1 MNSEITIV
9 WLRNDLRLE
18 DNPALY
24 YANEYAKK
32 NNSQISIIY
41 IYENFNCLSTDLGSA
56 SKWWLNNSLKKFN
69 ENFSKDL
76 IQKNDFNINLFKGDP
91 EKIFSN
97 LIKKFKINGVF
108 WNRRYEAKCV
118 ERDTKIK
125 SKFKTLNINVQ
136 TYNGKVLVEPWNIKG
151 KQNQNLKVFTPYKN
165 SLLGNHFIPESL
177 PVSKI
182 KYHFKISSSLKLS
195 ELNLISNNWMKKFD
209 GVWHVGEKAA
219 LIKLEKFISNSIDDY
234 DQDRNFPFKDG
245 TSKLSPHLH
254 FGEISPVKIWNM
266 TCNNQNYEKISNS
279 RKVFLS
285 EIIWREFA
293 VNLMFLYP
301 NLDKKN
307 IKKNFNNF
315 KWNDDQEN
323 FKAWTKGNTG
333 YPIVDAAMKEL
344 WDTGWMHNRARMITA
359 SFLTKHLLI
368 PWRWGAN
375 WFHDTLLDADFASNY
390 ASWQWVA
397 GCGADAAPYFRIFN
411 PLTQSSKFDP
421 SGKYIKKYIPELKNL
436 DSKEIHSPSKS
447 SYKSMIVDHKF
458 ARERALN
465 TYSLLRK
472 FNS

>member
-1 MNSEITIV
+1 MNSDITIV

-24 YANEYAKK
+24 HANEYSKK
-32 NNSQISIIY
+32 NNSQILIIY
-41 IYENFNCLSTDLGSA
+41 ILENFNSLSTDLGSA
-56 SKWWLNNSLKKFN
+56 SKWWLYNSLKKFN

-76 IQKNDFNINLFKGDP
+76 IKKNDFNINLLKGDP
-91 EKIFSN
+91 EKIFDS
-97 LIKKFKINGVF
+97 LIKKFKINGIF

-125 SKFKTLNINVQ
+125 SKFKALNINVQ
-136 TYNGKVLVEPWNIKG
+136 TYNGKILIEPWNIKG
-151 KQNQNLKVFTPYKN
+151 KQNQSLKVFTPYKN
-165 SLLGNHFIPESL
+165 SLLANHLIPEPL
-177 PVSKI
+177 PIPKI
-182 KYHFKISSSLKLS
+182 KYPFKMSSSLKLN

-209 GVWHVGEKAA
+209 GIWDVGEKAA
-219 LIKLEKFISNSIDDY
+219 LIKLEKFISNAIDNY

-254 FGEISPVKIWNM
+254 FGEISPVKIWAM
-266 TCNNQNYEKISNS
+266 TCDNKNFEEISNG

-307 IKKNFNNF
+307 IKENFNHF
-315 KWNDDQEN
+315 KWDDNTEN
-323 FKAWTKGNTG
+323 FKNWIDGNTG

-368 PWRWGAN
+368 PWQWGAD
-375 WFHDTLLDADFASNY
+375 WFHNTLLDADFASNY

-411 PLTQSSKFDP
+411 PLTQSIKFDP
-421 SGKYIKKYIPELKNL
+421 SGEYIKKYIPELKNL
-436 DSKEIHSPSKS
+436 DPKEIHSPSKN
-447 SYKSMIVDHKF
+447 SYKPMIVDHKF

-472 FNS
+472 LKS